1 MRQKKETMREIDF
14 LDWAHKQPEMQVL
27 RVRFKEILRRQREA
41 EEE

>member
-1 MRQKKETMREIDF
+1 MRLGEFDF

-27 RVRFKEILRRQREA
+27 RERFKEILRRQREG